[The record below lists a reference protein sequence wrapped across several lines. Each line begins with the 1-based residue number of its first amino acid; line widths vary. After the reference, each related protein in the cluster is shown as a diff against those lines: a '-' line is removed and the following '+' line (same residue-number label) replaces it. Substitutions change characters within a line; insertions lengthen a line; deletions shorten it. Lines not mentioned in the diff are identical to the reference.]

1 MRSRQPFVVVQSVG
15 ERFGGLDGLHGYGG
29 KNGGRVV
36 GRREMRNHR
45 FRF

>member
-29 KNGGRVV
+29 KNGRGGV
-36 GRREMRNHR
+36 GRRKIRNHR